1 MNFQNVH
8 VHYNNSPPPPPP
20 PSHFLFAW
28 QLIELLLAWGSSV
41 RISISLCSALVLHD
55 DDDDNDGLANVFWIH
70 VRSISIRFIGYEG
83 KFCEERYN
91 ACDALVCHNGGTCL
105 TAHDGRAHCSCAQG
119 FVGLHCEEELT
130 GCDSSPCVHGI
141 CVDQA
146 HGYRCFCQP
155 GPHYSSSSIY
165 LWPIMCSKG
174 Q

>member
-1 MNFQNVH
+1 MYLFLIFICTLA
-8 VHYNNSPPPPPP
+8 HY
-20 PSHFLFAW
+20 A
-28 QLIELLLAWGSSV
+28 
-41 RISISLCSALVLHD
+41 
-55 DDDDNDGLANVFWIH
+55 
-70 VRSISIRFIGYEG
+70 GYEG

-105 TAHDGRAHCSCAQG
+105 TAHDGRAHCSCVQG

-155 GPHYSSSSIY
+155 GLHINFHFFIKDSNWRVKVPRV
-165 LWPIMCSKG
+165 